1 MTKIDRLYNR
11 LTAAGL
17 TARKIELLNADGTK
31 RPALDI
37 DTSYEGPYPTRESL
51 QKLEKAEKICQRLTC
66 QIRGHYVAL
75 FVW

>member
-37 DTSYEGPYPTRESL
+37 DTSYEGPYPS
-51 QKLEKAEKICQRLTC
+51 CQRLP
-66 QIRGHYVAL
+66 Y
-75 FVW
+75 